1 MAERRSIENQLLLTG
16 TSNTLL
22 SAVSSATT
30 ITSKSIMLLI
40 KRRNFLVKQSEAILY
55 DNKTNVCFKRIK
67 RLEER

>member
-30 ITSKSIMLLI
+30 ITSKSIMLMI
-40 KRRNFLVKQSEAILY
+40 KRRNSLVKQSEAILY